1 MDIHN
6 MSNANAAAKKRR
18 ANMTPAQIQQQMQ
31 SSSPSV
37 QSSDKQ
43 RQGLTLP
50 QVISLV
56 DARLTKLEDV
66 VLKQQPN
73 NATRSNTDILNTNDQ
88 ENIKQILL
96 EYEERFTMLVTQIH
110 DLKEIVLKLQSYT
123 MDVNKTLLEERM
135 HFMNESNME
144 SIETS
149 IQTSS
154 LKLDDLKLQ
163 EPEIVTSYVS
173 NPIED

>member
-1 MDIHN
+1 

-31 SSSPSV
+31 QSSSSV
-37 QSSDKQ
+37 TSVSSSEKQ

-56 DARLTKLEDV
+56 DARLTKLEDI
-66 VLKQQPN
+66 VLKEPKEWNTN
-73 NATRSNTDILNTNDQ
+73 NTEMLNTNQDD
-88 ENIKQILL
+88 NVKQILL
-96 EYEERFTMLVTQIH
+96 EYEDRFTMLVTQIS

-123 MDVNKTLLEERM
+123 MDVNKTLLEERI
-135 HFMNESNME
+135 HFMSESNME
-144 SIETS
+144 NIEAS
-149 IQTSS
+149 IQSSS

-163 EPEIVTSYVS
+163 EPEIVTSYVP